1 MSIKFFK
8 MTSISACLNREEMA
22 PRGRNREAVSGGIS
36 DDIQISLCIP
46 RKDIDIKRISISLC
60 GVIQISKAIVFYMTS
75 YKWINIKSR

>member
-1 MSIKFFK
+1 MGIK
-8 MTSISACLNREEMA
+8 INQRYRYLHVLNREEMA